1 MLEIFTPSDEGAE
14 GSESEDTARTS
25 TQAPVLRFTSYYQG
39 RAYSGLKDIA
49 TALIRSNRHVF
60 NEAEPLLYQFHCF
73 SFEGCG
79 DDGISFLHH
88 ISCRARQ
95 SIRRIRLELWGRL
108 RRFDNSKW
116 NRDRLTSRSKVC
128 TYIANNLHLRELRFD
143 AIVLAVLANF
153 PNEALA
159 LEFIQIKGLSSISQ
173 SPGTLACY
181 RYAMSKDGE
190 PDEGPNNLLQ
200 SRMNA
205 LLAYLR
211 SEMLDR
217 SAPPQSN
224 DEWVWEGP
232 GNQTLWGDEEPDW

>member
-1 MLEIFTPSDEGAE
+1 MY
-14 GSESEDTARTS
+14 
-25 TQAPVLRFTSYYQG
+25 V
-39 RAYSGLKDIA
+39 
-49 TALIRSNRHVF
+49 
-60 NEAEPLLYQFHCF
+60 HCQ
-73 SFEGCG
+73 
-79 DDGISFLHH
+79 
-88 ISCRARQ
+88 Q
-95 SIRRIRLELWGRL
+95 S
-108 RRFDNSKW
+108 
-116 NRDRLTSRSKVC
+116 
-128 TYIANNLHLRELRFD
+128 RFD
-143 AIVLAVLANF
+143 ALVLAVPANF
-153 PNEALA
+153 PNEALV

-190 PDEGPNNLLQ
+190 PDEEPNNLLQ

-232 GNQTLWGDEEPDW
+232 GNQTLWDDEELDW